1 MSHNI
6 SFASASSGN
15 NQEEKKQEDTKTAF
29 VHPSC
34 ARYSS
39 SRYLEEPK

>member
-6 SFASASSGN
+6 SFASARSGK
-15 NQEEKKQEDTKTAF
+15 NQEAEKQEDTITAF